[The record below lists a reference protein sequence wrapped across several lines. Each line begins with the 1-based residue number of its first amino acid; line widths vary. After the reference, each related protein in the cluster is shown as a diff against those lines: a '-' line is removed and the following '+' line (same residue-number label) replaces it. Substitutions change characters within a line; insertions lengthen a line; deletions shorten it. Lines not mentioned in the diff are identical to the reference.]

1 MSSTSRLRR
10 ALITLLPALAALA
23 VLAGCGGTSNDPAA
37 AEDSAS
43 TTAAP
48 TGESTSD
55 TIPPGTVLRVADQLG
70 GLETPLRLSGE
81 LDDVPYE
88 IEWSSF
94 ASGPLVN
101 EAIAAGEV
109 DVGPM
114 GDTPA
119 ILSQASGLD
128 TIVVAVRESTGR
140 GATIIA
146 NPGTGIE
153 TLADLDGHTVAYT
166 TGTSAHGFVLRA
178 LDSVGLTEDDIE
190 QVDVPITDVATVLDN
205 DDADAAAVYEVFRPA
220 FEANNPDAVPLV
232 SITDLVPNYSFL
244 LAPRGRVEDPAISAA
259 IEDFVAR
266 LARASLWVQANEDAF
281 IDAYYVGELH
291 QAPEN
296 ARAAFEQ
303 QGETSWI
310 EPSSDVLAVQQEQA
324 DLLFDAGRIPEAVD
338 LSPQFDPDLT
348 TRFINAIQE
357 ALS

>member
-1 MSSTSRLRR
+1 MPSPSQLRR
-10 ALITLLPALAALA
+10 ALLPALSAALA
-23 VLAGCGGTSNDPAA
+23 LTALTGCGRTPAPSAA
-37 AEDSAS
+37 AS
-43 TTAAP
+43 

-55 TIPPGTVLRVADQLG
+55 PIPPGTVLRVADQLG
-70 GLETPLRLSGE
+70 GLEVPLRLAGE

-109 DVGPM
+109 DLGPM

-128 TIVVAVRESTGR
+128 TVVVAVRESSGK

-146 NPGTGIE
+146 NPGAGIE
-153 TLADLDGHTVAYT
+153 TLADLAGHTVAYT

-178 LDSVGLTEDDIE
+178 LDSAGLTEDDID

-205 DDADAAAVYEVFRPA
+205 GDADAAAVYEVFKPA
-220 FEANNPDAVPLV
+220 FLASNPDAVEVV
-232 SITDLVPNYSFL
+232 SLTDLVPNYSFL
-244 LAPRGRVEDPAISAA
+244 LSPRDRVEDPAISAA

-266 LARASLWVQANEDAF
+266 LARASTWVQQHTDEF
-281 IDAYYVGELH
+281 IERYYVVELH
-291 QAPEN
+291 QEPAN
-296 ARAAFEQ
+296 ARAAYEL
-303 QGETSWI
+303 QGESSWI

-324 DLLFDAGRIPEAVD
+324 DLLFAAGRIPEAVD
-338 LSPQFDPDLT
+338 LSPQFDSDLT
-348 TRFINAIQE
+348 NRFSNAIQE

>member
-1 MSSTSRLRR
+1 MSILRR
-10 ALITLLPALAALA
+10 RTRALVLVPFALSALAACGSDA
-23 VLAGCGGTSNDPAA
+23 EPSAAGAITQATHDDGDAGGT
-37 AEDSAS
+37 
-43 TTAAP
+43 TV
-48 TGESTSD
+48 
-55 TIPPGTVLRVADQLG
+55 PPGTVLRVADQLG
-70 GLETPLRLSGE
+70 GLEVPLRLSGE

-109 DVGPM
+109 DLGPM

-119 ILSQASGLD
+119 ILSLASELD
-128 TIVVAVRESTGR
+128 TVVVAVRESTGR

-146 NPGTGIE
+146 NAGTGIE
-153 TLADLDGHTVAYT
+153 TLADLEGHTVAYT

-205 DDADAAAVYEVFRPA
+205 GDADAAAVYEVFRPA

-232 SITDLVPNYSFL
+232 SLTDLVPNYSFL
-244 LAPRGRVEDPAISAA
+244 LSPRNRAEDPAIGAA

-266 LARASLWVQANEDAF
+266 LARASTWVQDHENEF

-291 QAPEN
+291 QEPAN
-296 ARAAFEQ
+296 ARAAYEL
-303 QGETSWI
+303 QGQSTWI
-310 EPSSDVLAVQQEQA
+310 ESSPDVLAVQQEQA
-324 DLLFDAGRIPEAVD
+324 DLLFEAGRIPEAVD

-348 TRFINAIQE
+348 TRFSNAIQE